1 VKTVYGA
8 ADCAAGCVVEPH
20 RETVLVVTRSAADR
34 AAQLNAA
41 SNSLA
46 LAEDLAAIAHSLSLE
61 PPADRAAWFL
71 AERAKLEARLAA
83 AEAAERSRGGTYVLT
98 LQRTDSGGDPDRAHE
113 AHAHHEHG
121 EADENCHGGDCHAHH
136 EHGEADEH
144 CHGDD
149 CHELHAHGEA
159 DEHCHGGDCHEHH
172 EHGEEACAAPVEL
185 GAGRRVVVGNATL
198 TSPCAYTLAVAF
210 GDAPT
215 RQAVF
220 AVEVRHARRAATAL
234 TPRDRSRFLR
244 AVVALYE
251 TPAEAGRRRYGA
263 DFRSM
268 DELWAA
274 HALLGGDGEDHAL
287 LGGAVGAD
295 AAADLVERSR
305 AHRVP
310 GEVRAVGG
318 HRLHVVGDGT
328 DWEAFGRRFVG
339 RAADRAALR
348 VDGAPRRAASALR
361 ATGHARAHAALRS
374 NFAAFG
380 ALLEAAVQSVDPA
393 VAVPFWAAEAG
404 TEDVRTRAWHG
415 GAPSTAGRPFPRR
428 SRRARGPRPSRRTRA
443 GGCSGGARGIR
454 RACESRAGGPTCPSL
469 RATRRST
476 PPSPRARGST
486 RATPCP

>member
-1 VKTVYGA
+1 M
-8 ADCAAGCVVEPH
+8 
-20 RETVLVVTRSAADR
+20 TRSAADR
-34 AAQLNAA
+34 AAQLDAA

-121 EADENCHGGDCHAHH
+121 EADEHCHGGDCHAHH

-144 CHGDD
+144 CHG
-149 CHELHAHGEA
+149 
-159 DEHCHGGDCHEHH
+159 GDCHAHH

-198 TSPCAYTLAVAF
+198 TSPGAYTLAVAF
-210 GDAPT
+210 GDAPA

-263 DFRSM
+263 DFCSM

-318 HRLHVVGDGT
+318 HRLHVAGDGT

-339 RAADRAALR
+339 RAADRAALG
-348 VDGAPRRAASALR
+348 VDGARRRAASALR

-404 TEDVRTRAWHG
+404 TEGVRTRAWHG

-454 RACESRAGGPTCPSL
+454 RACASRAGGPTCPSS
-469 RATRRST
+469 RATRRSM

>member
-1 VKTVYGA
+1 MKTVYGA

-83 AEAAERSRGGTYVLT
+83 AEAAERSRGGMYVLM

-113 AHAHHEHG
+113 AHAHHE
-121 EADENCHGGDCHAHH
+121 
-136 EHGEADEH
+136 
-144 CHGDD
+144 
-149 CHELHAHGEA
+149 HGEA

-404 TEDVRTRAWHG
+404 TEGVRTRAWHG

-454 RACESRAGGPTCPSL
+454 RACESRAGGPTCPSS